1 MTRSPLFNFC
11 AGIVAGGMLATLI
24 VLHIVTGQVQAHTKQ
39 CVEAIDS
46 TANQCT
52 AAIEKVRDEWR
63 KATDLWEARAEK
75 CEVRDRNAT
84 ALYEYRPEELPGL
97 AILHGAFSI
106 NLGSRENRPGSM
118 KLVWVIPAQVPVYTN
133 IPGAQFEW
141 IDGKTGAS
149 IGRFPATP
157 PPSTEA
163 QQ

>member
-1 MTRSPLFNFC
+1 MTRSPLFNFILGT
-11 AGIVAGGMLATLI
+11 AMGALMGAAATLH
-24 VLHIVTGQVQAHTKQ
+24 VVTKQIQAHTAGVAKSI
-39 CVEAIDS
+39 EDS
-46 TANQCT
+46 QQNYASSMGTAQKVIT
-52 AAIEKVRDEWR
+52 AWQQ
-63 KATDLWEARAEK
+63 RAEK

-84 ALYEYRPEELPGL
+84 ALYEYRREELPGL

-149 IGRFPATP
+149 IGRFPAVP
-157 PPSTEA
+157 PPDA
-163 QQ
+163 AVPQ